1 MIEENNDEVE
11 ALKNEV
17 IEVETSVTS
26 PALPPLE
33 SAARRLDRL
42 LGGVA
47 NDRFS
52 YTNPAKV
59 VRRWLGT
66 SSGATAKATLA
77 DISLAASSLLD
88 PADSIYIGRALL
100 TTDVMEEDST
110 DKGNFLSMSSSRE
123 VEAWLLSNAVRL
135 YWKSHMYQE
144 AYDLCQKAILIVM
157 AHIDTASARVAAGL
171 SSLFP
176 LLARLYRYRSLL
188 VDSDPT
194 LIVDLRKDMVQAY
207 GTACMR
213 RDVDT
218 QATLLN
224 LMLHDLLNAA
234 QGKWNVNAR
243 HFVLSVLD
251 RYLN

>member
-1 MIEENNDEVE
+1 MEENKEDAQGVQKE
-11 ALKNEV
+11 AKGFEEAT
-17 IEVETSVTS
+17 IS
-26 PALPPLE
+26 PAIPPLE

-77 DISLAASSLLD
+77 DISFAALSLLD
-88 PADSIYIGRALL
+88 PTGSTYIGRSLL
-100 TTDVMEEDST
+100 TTDMMEEDNT
-110 DKGNFLSMSSSRE
+110 DKGRFLSMSSSRE
-123 VEAWLLSNAVRL
+123 VEAWLLSNAVHL
-135 YWKSHMYQE
+135 YWKSHMYRE
-144 AYDLCQKAILIVM
+144 AYDLCQKAIVIVM
-157 AHIDTASARVAAGL
+157 KHIDTAAARVAAGL

-176 LLARLYRYRSLL
+176 MLARLYRYRSLL
-188 VDSDPT
+188 IDSDPT
-194 LIVDLRKDMVQAY
+194 MIVDLREDLVQAY

-213 RDVDT
+213 RDIDT

-224 LMLHDLLNAA
+224 LMLHDLLNVA
-234 QGKWNVNAR
+234 QGKRNVKMLLFASPVY
-243 HFVLSVLD
+243 HLSV
-251 RYLN
+251 N